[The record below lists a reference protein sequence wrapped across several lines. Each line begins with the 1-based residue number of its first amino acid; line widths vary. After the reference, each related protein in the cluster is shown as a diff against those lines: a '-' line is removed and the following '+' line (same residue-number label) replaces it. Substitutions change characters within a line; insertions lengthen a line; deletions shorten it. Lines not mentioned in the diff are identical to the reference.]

1 MLCLSLM
8 QKKSQI
14 STMVKEE
21 LEKKLSNYL
30 KKQNYLMVLDDIWS
44 FEIWEVLSSY
54 FPESHKSRAL
64 ITVRNQEIALHANAK
79 LHEPHHFKPKESWK
93 LFLRK
98 TFQVKS
104 TRGVCPEELKNLGK
118 NITAKYKGLPLAIV
132 VLGDLLSRKEKTR
145 SSWERVLEG
154 IEWHL
159 NLGPQSCLGILALSY
174 NDLPYY

>member
-64 ITVRNQEIALHANAK
+64 ITVRNQEIALHANVK
-79 LHEPHHFKPKESWK
+79 LYEPHHFKPKESWK

-98 TFQVKS
+98 TSQEAQEMYAPKS
-104 TRGVCPEELKNLGK
+104 
-118 NITAKYKGLPLAIV
+118 
-132 VLGDLLSRKEKTR
+132 
-145 SSWERVLEG
+145 
-154 IEWHL
+154 
-159 NLGPQSCLGILALSY
+159 
-174 NDLPYY
+174 